1 MRLTD
6 YQQYGGV
13 PETGTVR
20 NVLAYQGVTMPH
32 TGEAPSHALCFGLSG
47 GVVAGYF
54 TFEYQGELPYLHFLT
69 RNTFDPMDTL
79 VKRLN
84 VPVDVKQTDNPDRA
98 EANLVEALRAG
109 QPVIAWVVMQELPYN
124 GMSTDGDP
132 LTLPLVVTAYD
143 PEMGSALV
151 SDRARVPMGVTADQ
165 LAAARLGVKRLR
177 HRQMTLGTPQLDDL
191 PQMVD
196 AALRQ
201 TIESFVGEPPRKPMR
216 NKYGLAA
223 YDHWSDLLD
232 ANKKEG
238 WPKKFAPGPRLLSGL
253 ISAYFYT
260 NLAFTAAP
268 RASRP
273 DYADF
278 LDEAADILQQPA
290 LKSAADAWRTAAEA
304 WEVLNDALL
313 PRRMPPF
320 DRLRDLMDA
329 EHRLFIEQGADS
341 LEQRANVHAEF
352 ESLKAEM
359 GADFPLGDAGVAVL
373 LEAIRESL
381 HDVRSAEAKAV
392 QAMQS
397 LL

>member
-124 GMSTDGDP
+124 GMSTAGDP

-151 SDRARVPMGVTADQ
+151 SDRARVPMGVTVDQ

-177 HRQMTLGTPQLDDL
+177 HRQMTLGAPNLDDL
-191 PQMVD
+191 PQMVE

-201 TIESFVGEPPRKPMR
+201 TIEGFVGEPPRKPMR

-232 ANKKEG
+232 ANQKEG

-268 RASRP
+268 LASRSE
-273 DYADF
+273 YADF
-278 LDEAADILQQPA
+278 LDEAAAILQQPA
-290 LKSAADAWRTAAEA
+290 FESAADAWRTAAEA

-341 LEQRANVHAEF
+341 LEQRASVHAEF

-381 HDVRSAEAKAV
+381 HDVRSAEAKAI